1 MSDDIFS
8 RPPEPS
14 GSDKA
19 PLSRSRRL
27 WRFLFL
33 AILALL
39 SCVIVGS
46 VAVICFINT
55 SYGRHFVEKQVPSL
69 TGGMVD
75 IAGLS
80 GRFPTKISLAH
91 LSLRDKQGVWF
102 AADHVT
108 LRWHPLA
115 LLHMRV
121 KIDDVL
127 AQTVSLSRMP
137 VPEEANAT
145 TSDSSAFSPGYLH
158 LAIQLRRLDVER
170 LEIGAPLAGV
180 AARFSVKGRAH
191 IVNLARLLDGVDLK
205 RLPRLQIGLNVTRL
219 DQAGHLKL
227 DVRNSSRRLNLHLDA
242 ADPSNAFLARLITQ
256 PRAVPLTLN
265 LEAAGPHK
273 HLAAMLDAKI
283 GDGRIAGQA
292 LLNLPAQKAKLDLD
306 AQIGAMQFA
315 SMAGWQ
321 SLSGSIHLQ
330 GPFLA
335 PLGRGNVTINHLTS
349 AAAQIGRVNLQFDGH
364 ADAGKAEILSLR
376 TQIDHLKSDALP
388 SHPFDADPIIMT
400 ATYLPEARGGPVQLK
415 IAHRILKIKGDAET
429 KAGLTGRVAYN
440 LPDLAPFAALGAV
453 KMAGHLEG
461 KAQFAWSGT
470 SSDAASLT
478 NDTQISVS
486 EAPRAWQGLVQGL
499 TKLHLSFKQKVS
511 SGKPVY
517 HLKDLSITNPHLGVE
532 ASGSAGLQPE
542 QKLQLG
548 LKVKLPQLENAAPN
562 LRGHA
567 DLVAT
572 LDGKIDDF
580 SLSSELKS
588 AIGLNKAA
596 DGQITLS
603 TAFKH
608 LPNRPEGFV
617 KASGT
622 LDSAPLDL
630 VSHLSSDEN
639 GGHHFTL
646 ERLAWRGVK
655 GHADMRLGPHKIFPV
670 GNAQIDVADLN
681 HFSALAGQALAG
693 HISLKAATQEAM
705 AGHRQRV
712 DAMLNGRIT
721 SPDFQLGGLNLTAYV
736 TDPETNP
743 KISARLKLD
752 QIKTGT
758 ITGAASAQ
766 LNGPPDDLHLNL
778 RSHFDP
784 FFGTD
789 LTLSSDVTADVMKQ
803 TAHVTKLNAQ
813 LKDDVLRLT
822 KPLLVTWGARTGVDN
837 ISLSLSK
844 PGIAPASLTG
854 HAFLS
859 PAFSVQMTLK
869 NLRPAF
875 ASPFAPS
882 LDIDGVL
889 SATAQL
895 AGSTASPQGRVTLL
909 ADHLHALSGDAAA
922 LPSATI
928 KAIGDIKGENLQLQ
942 ATAHAGS
949 DLNMNVAGTA
959 PLAGTGALNLATRG
973 QINLRIADAVTGAG
987 GIAVQGRVM
996 TDLQAK
1002 GTVQK
1007 PQISGAVTLKD
1018 VAFSNYA
1025 QGLSVHGIN
1034 GRIVS
1039 VNNQLILQDIVGR
1052 AGEGEIGV
1060 SGSVGVLEPG
1070 IPLDISVNAHKA
1082 RPISSELITAVIDA
1096 SLRARGKLSEAMD
1109 LSGKVKLD
1117 TVTVNIP
1124 DSVPASIP
1132 KLNVIWPDQKVSR
1145 DAAQGD
1151 GGMKVNLDL
1160 EVASPGSFYVRG
1172 HGLDAEMMGTLHING
1187 TANSPNIE
1195 GSFHMRR
1202 GYFNLAGVNLNFSH
1216 GVVGFNGSGV
1226 EHQLDPSLDFR
1237 ADRNVQGTTASLVVS
1252 GYASA
1257 PKIDFT
1263 SSPSFPRDQV
1273 LAMLLFGSMTPQL
1286 TTSQMASLATAL
1298 AQIAGG
1304 SGGFDPLTKI
1314 RGLLGLD
1321 RLAVGGGSGVADGG
1335 ASVEAGKYIT
1345 KGVYVGA
1352 KQATQGSGTQAQVQV
1367 DLTKR
1372 LKLNTTVG
1380 TGGQITGFTTPE
1392 NDPGSSVGLSYG
1404 LDY

>member
-1 MSDDIFS
+1 MSGS
-8 RPPEPS
+8 NVSKRRGPS

-19 PLSRSRRL
+19 PLSKARKIG
-27 WRFLFL
+27 RFLCF
-33 AILALL
+33 AMMASLL
-39 SCVIVGS
+39 CVVLGLVG
-46 VAVICFINT
+46 VICVINT
-55 SYGRHFVEKQVPSL
+55 SFGRQFVERQVPSL

-75 IAGLS
+75 ISGFS

-91 LSLRDKQGVWF
+91 LNLRDKQGVWF
-102 AADHVT
+102 TADRVT

-121 KIDDVL
+121 KIDDVQ
-127 AQTVSLSRMP
+127 AQSVSLSRMP
-137 VPEEANAT
+137 VSDEAAVT
-145 TSDSSAFSPGYLH
+145 TSDASASSPGYLH
-158 LAIQLRRLDVER
+158 LAIRLRRLDVLT
-170 LEIGAPLAGV
+170 LEIGAPLAGM
-180 AARFSVKGRAH
+180 AARFSVQGQAR
-191 IVNLARLLDGVDLK
+191 ITNLAQLLDGVDPGH
-205 RLPRLQIGLNVTRL
+205 LPKLQLGLNVTRL
-219 DQAGHLKL
+219 DQPGHLRLCVK
-227 DVRNSSRRLNLHLDA
+227 NASRRLNLHLDA
-242 ADPSNAFLARLITQ
+242 ADPANAFLARLITQ
-256 PRAVPLTLN
+256 PRAVPFSLN
-265 LEAAGPHK
+265 LDAAGPHK
-273 HLAAMLDAKI
+273 NLAATLDAKF

-292 LLNLPAQKAKLDLD
+292 LLNLPARKAKLDLD
-306 AQIGAMQFA
+306 AHIGAMQFA
-315 SMAGWQ
+315 SAAGWQ
-321 SLSGSIHLQ
+321 SLTGSIHLH

-335 PLGRGNVTINHLTS
+335 PLGQGEVTINRLTS
-349 AAAQIGRVNLQFDGH
+349 AAAQMGRVNVRFDGH
-364 ADAGKAEILSLR
+364 AATSKAEILSLR
-376 TQIDHLKSDALP
+376 TQIDQLRVNALP
-388 SHPFDADPIIMT
+388 THPFEADPIIMN
-400 ATYLPEARGGPVQLK
+400 ATFQPTARGRPVHLK
-415 IAHRILKIKGDAET
+415 IAHRIFQINGDAET
-429 KAGLTGRVAYN
+429 QPSLKGHITYA
-440 LPDLAPFAALGAV
+440 LPDLSPFAALAAL
-453 KMAGHLEG
+453 KMAGHLDG

-470 SSDAASLT
+470 SSDTASLMD
-478 NDTQISVS
+478 DTQISIS
-486 EAPRAWQGLVQGL
+486 EAPRTWEGMVQGL
-499 TKLHLSFKQKVS
+499 TKLHLSLKQKS
-511 SGKPVY
+511 ESGKPVY
-517 HLKDLSITNPHLGVE
+517 HLDDLAIMNPHLNVQ
-532 ASGSAGLQPE
+532 ASGSAGLQPG

-548 LKVKLPQLENAAPN
+548 LKVKLPQLKNAAPD
-562 LRGHA
+562 LRGYA
-567 DLVAT
+567 DLDAT

-588 AIGLNKAA
+588 AIGLHKAA
-596 DGQITLS
+596 DGHITLS

-608 LPNRPEGFV
+608 LPSRPEGFV

-630 VSHLSSDEN
+630 VSHLASDEN

-646 ERLAWRGVK
+646 ERLTWRGVK
-655 GHADMRLGPHKIFPV
+655 GHADMRLGAHKIFPV
-670 GNAQIDVADLN
+670 GNAQIEIADLN

-693 HISLKAATQEAM
+693 RAALKVATQDGA
-705 AGHRQRV
+705 AGHQQHV
-712 DAMLNGRIT
+712 DAVLNGRIS
-721 SPDFQLGGLNLTAYV
+721 SPSFQLGGLNLTAYV

-743 KISARLKLD
+743 KVSARLKLD

-766 LNGPPDDLHLNL
+766 LSGPPDDLHLNL

-784 FFGTD
+784 FFGAD
-789 LTLSSDVTADVMKQ
+789 LDLSSDVTADLTKQ
-803 TAHVTKLNAQ
+803 LAHITKLNAH
-813 LKDDVLRLT
+813 LKDDALRLT
-822 KPLLVTWGARTGVDN
+822 KPLLVTWGARTGADN
-837 ISLSLSK
+837 ISLSLAK
-844 PGIAPASLTG
+844 PGMAPASLTG
-854 HAFLS
+854 HAFIS
-859 PAFSVQMTLK
+859 PKLSVQMALK

-875 ASPFAPS
+875 ASPFASS

-895 AGSTASPQGRVTLL
+895 EGSTAAPQGRVSLL

-928 KAIGDIKGENLQLQ
+928 KAIGDIKGDNLQLQ
-942 ATAHAGS
+942 ASARAGN
-949 DLNMNVAGTA
+949 DLDMRVEGTA
-959 PLAGTGALNLATRG
+959 PLSATGNLNLATRG
-973 QINLRIADAVTGAG
+973 QIDLRIADAITGAG
-987 GIAVQGRVM
+987 GMAVQGRVM

-1018 VAFSNYA
+1018 VAFSGYA

-1039 VNNQLILQDIVGR
+1039 VNNQLVLQDIVGR
-1052 AGEGEIGV
+1052 AGEGEIGI

-1070 IPLDISVNAHKA
+1070 MPLDISVNARKA

-1096 SLRARGKLSEAMD
+1096 SLRAKGKLSEAMD

-1132 KLNVIWPDQKVSR
+1132 KLNVIWPNQKVSR
-1145 DAAQGD
+1145 DAAQGN
-1151 GGMKVNLDL
+1151 GGMKINLDL

-1187 TANSPNIE
+1187 TAASPNIE
-1195 GSFHMRR
+1195 GSFDMRR